1 VGATT
6 LHDAHSVVGAS
17 GEGSGR
23 WDSLE
28 QQSLSLADSLLP
40 IKYDRKNDL
49 VTGYFF
55 KQEKS
60 SESQALLARHGECEF
75 KTAADVSQ
83 RNLRRFY
90 ATCTVLVT
98 RRTPILR
105 KNDG

>member
-1 VGATT
+1 M
-6 LHDAHSVVGAS
+6 LHSVVGAS

-55 KQEKS
+55 KHEKS
-60 SESQALLARHGECEF
+60 SESQALLARHEM
-75 KTAADVSQ
+75 ANS
-83 RNLRRFY
+83 RL
-90 ATCTVLVT
+90 
-98 RRTPILR
+98 
-105 KNDG
+105 